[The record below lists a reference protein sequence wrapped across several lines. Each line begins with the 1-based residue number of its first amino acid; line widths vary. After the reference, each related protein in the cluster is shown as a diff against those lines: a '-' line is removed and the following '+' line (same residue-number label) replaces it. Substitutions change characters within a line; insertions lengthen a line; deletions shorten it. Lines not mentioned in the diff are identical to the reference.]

1 MLTGKDARICKDG
14 ETFEVSKK
22 SFLGDLENGQ
32 LDIAIGTHALIQ
44 KNVEFKNLALVV
56 LDEQHRFG
64 VEQRDHLIK
73 NKKIVPHL
81 LSMTATPIPRTLAL
95 TVYGDLDYL

>member
-1 MLTGKDARICKDG
+1 MTGKDARIFKEG
-14 ETFEVSKK
+14 ETTEVSKK

-32 LDIAIGTHALIQ
+32 LDIAIGTHSLIQ
-44 KNVEFKNLALVV
+44 KGVEFKDLALVI

-73 NKKIVPHL
+73 NKKLVPPYENH
-81 LSMTATPIPRTLAL
+81 
-95 TVYGDLDYL
+95 